1 MQHFEEG
8 GNEEGGNEEGWL
20 RRRVDIRRG
29 KEEGGKEKG
38 MECLETPI
46 SCDIPDIHV
55 TLLDI
60 PGIPV
65 TS

>member
-8 GNEEGGNEEGWL
+8 GNEEVENEEGWL
-20 RRRVDIRRG
+20 RRGVEIRRG
-29 KEEGGKEKG
+29 KEEGGNEKG
-38 MECLETPI
+38 WSVLKNPI